1 MTPPGGYSPLSAC
14 STFVAD
20 RLGLAAPI
28 GRYRLRILLAAL
40 VLLFGWLGFEY
51 WRGHWRP
58 DSAQWPMQGVA
69 VDTDNMPIHW
79 GALVSTGARFA
90 YIDAVD
96 NGRATGAFYS
106 QNADAA
112 RAAGLRVGAT
122 FALSLCA
129 PIADQVSGFVR
140 LVPRDAHALPL
151 LLRLSL
157 DSDCAR
163 RPTRAL
169 MLSELGTLISQLETH
184 SGKSL
189 VVAPSADFEAEYA
202 ITRAINRP
210 VLIDHIRAVPP
221 AEAGPWALWL
231 ANDHLRL
238 SGASGRL
245 DWLVLNDR
253 LNGGGR

>member
-1 MTPPGGYSPLSAC
+1 M
-14 STFVAD
+14 
-20 RLGLAAPI
+20 R
-28 GRYRLRILLAAL
+28 RYRLRVLLAAL
-40 VLLFGWLGFEY
+40 LLLFGWLGWEY

-69 VDTDNMPIHW
+69 VDSDNMPIHW
-79 GALVSTGARFA
+79 GALVSSGARFA
-90 YIDAVD
+90 YIDAVE
-96 NGRATGAFYS
+96 NGHATGAFYS

-122 FALSLCA
+122 FTLNLCA

-140 LVPRDAHALPL
+140 LVPRDAQALPI

-184 SGKSL
+184 SGKPL
-189 VVAPSADFEAEYA
+189 VVAPSPDFEGEYGIA
-202 ITRAINRP
+202 RAINRP
-210 VLIDHIRAVPP
+210 LLADHIRAVPP
-221 AEAGPWALWL
+221 PEAGPWALWL

-253 LNGGGR
+253 LNGSAR